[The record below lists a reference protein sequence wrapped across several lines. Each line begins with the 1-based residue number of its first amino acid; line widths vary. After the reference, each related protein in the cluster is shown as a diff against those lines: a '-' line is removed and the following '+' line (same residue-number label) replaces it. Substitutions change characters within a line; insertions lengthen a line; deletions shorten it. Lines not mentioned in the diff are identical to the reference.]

1 MSEIKI
7 NPYSNL
13 PPEETLDCR
22 GSANWMVHFPDG
34 TSRGDWT
41 KIEDQGYRVSIE
53 HALVTIG
60 NNTFDKINVL
70 GWGAFVLPM
79 RVSSRGVAEF
89 CLNRERRIMLRDD
102 QGVQGGVFTH
112 NIPQGAIKPG
122 ESTITASIREARE
135 ETGTDLVDILLLG
148 KLGFDIAN
156 SESLQDIF
164 LGLVPYSAINLGA
177 QLDET
182 EDIEWKWYTWQE
194 IGYIN
199 LIDSKTESALY
210 KASRAIHPQLLVPE
224 IAGRFNLVAAQELSP
239 RESFEW
245 YIKPDVYPKL
255 RQQTLPNYPHNSFGL

>member
-1 MSEIKI
+1 MAEIKV
-7 NPYSNL
+7 SSFSDL
-13 PPEETLDCR
+13 PPERSNQYTDA
-22 GSANWMVHFPDG
+22 ANWLVHFPDG

-41 KIEDQGYRVSIE
+41 KIEDQGYRVRIE
-53 HALVTIG
+53 HALVTLG

-79 RVSSRGVAEF
+79 RVSPRGIAEF
-89 CLNRERRIMLRDD
+89 CLNWERRIMLRDD

-122 ESTITASIREARE
+122 ESTIAASIRESRE
-135 ETGTDLVDILLLG
+135 ETGTDLVDMLLIG

-164 LGLVPYSAINLGA
+164 LGLVPYSAINPGA

-182 EDIEWKWYTWQE
+182 EDIEWKWHTWQE
-194 IGYIN
+194 ISDID

-210 KASRAIHPQLLVPE
+210 KAYRAIRPQLLVPV

-239 RESFEW
+239 RESLEW

-255 RQQTLPNYPHNSFGL
+255 KEQTLHSFPHNPLSL